1 MHRCDYFIQQAD
13 QEVECRL
20 CPHFCKIK
28 AGHSGICHVRFNK
41 EGILYSLNYGRI
53 VALHLDPIEKK
64 PLYRF
69 HSGSSIFSIGSVGC
83 NMKCSFCQHWQIS
96 QAGKLTD

>member
-28 AGHSGICHVRFNK
+28 AGHSGICHRSEERRVGK
-41 EGILYSLNYGRI
+41 E
-53 VALHLDPIEKK
+53 
-64 PLYRF
+64 
-69 HSGSSIFSIGSVGC
+69 C
-83 NMKCSFCQHWQIS
+83 
-96 QAGKLTD
+96 